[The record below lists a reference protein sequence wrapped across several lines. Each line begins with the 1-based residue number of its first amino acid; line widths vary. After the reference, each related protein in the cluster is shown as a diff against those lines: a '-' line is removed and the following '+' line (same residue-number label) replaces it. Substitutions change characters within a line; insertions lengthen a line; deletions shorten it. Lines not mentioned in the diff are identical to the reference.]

1 MRPRGSSAGYKRR
14 RFPSRKHGRCLP
26 LGWCFSAPLRDGV
39 GRAFERAQSVREKGS
54 LNVAHRSWPETRH
67 NLTRL
72 SRSALVTTDIE
83 LIAIAAPANIGES
96 SNPERG

>member
-1 MRPRGSSAGYKRR
+1 MSQIAPGLRHVTTLRG
-14 RFPSRKHGRCLP
+14 
-26 LGWCFSAPLRDGV
+26 W
-39 GRAFERAQSVREKGS
+39 
-54 LNVAHRSWPETRH
+54 
-67 NLTRL
+67 